1 MSKANYIPWSPS
13 EEQSLR
19 DWLSRHQHLTWKKKS
34 KEYHRD
40 TGIARG
46 PESIRGKYNQL
57 VKGIYRR
64 RSISAKLSKLHH
76 KKAQAGGHQRPN
88 LMPSSPNPPPALK
101 LRAPDPQARQLF
113 QHFHPEESLTRGQ
126 RRSCEYNHRQARES
140 GFELILGQ
148 MTL

>member
-57 VKGIYRR
+57 LKGIYRR
-64 RSISAKLSKLHH
+64 RTISARLSKLPR
-76 KKAQAGGHQRPN
+76 KNAQAVGCQGPTF
-88 LMPSSPNPPPALK
+88 MPSIPNSPPALN

-113 QHFHPEESLTRGQ
+113 QQFHPEESLTGGQ
-126 RRSCEYNHRQARES
+126 RRSCEYKHRQAR
-140 GFELILGQ
+140 
-148 MTL
+148 